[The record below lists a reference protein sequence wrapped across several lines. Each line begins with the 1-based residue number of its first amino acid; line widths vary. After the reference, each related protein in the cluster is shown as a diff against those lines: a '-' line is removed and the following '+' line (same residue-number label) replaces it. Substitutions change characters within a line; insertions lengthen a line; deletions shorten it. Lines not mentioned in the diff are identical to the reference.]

1 MSNRYEENGEMKQT
15 EFTNVK
21 DRNRI
26 IDIKIIKL
34 NSGLQ
39 LKFVKMT
46 ENKLRKLPNFKN
58 TILRNYMTEKTNW
71 KKL

>member
-58 TILRNYMTEKTNW
+58 TILRNYMTEKTN
-71 KKL
+71 

>member
-34 NSGLQ
+34 NS
-39 LKFVKMT
+39 F
-46 ENKLRKLPNFKN
+46 N
-58 TILRNYMTEKTNW
+58 
-71 KKL
+71 

>member
-15 EFTNVK
+15 ELTNVK

-58 TILRNYMTEKTNW
+58 TILRNYMTEKTN
-71 KKL
+71 